1 MKTMKTISG
10 VAAAVAMLGLSA
22 IAQAEECTKLADD
35 IEEVAFDY
43 GCYFGEYNLLV
54 ENYYPD
60 GSSRAGEW
68 NYAPIWQWKGGKNGD
83 GCKVHLGL
91 ISQLYVPHGSPPKGQ
106 GNGKG
111 YRDAKG
117 AANALRDGK
126 PEDAYYHLQNVIDTI
141 DNAAK
146 LNEDLEVEVYFG
158 GNLVTVRA
166 DYFEGRLRQFAVDT
180 QELIYD
186 PDTEEVLCSVQ

>member
-1 MKTMKTISG
+1 MKTKKTISG
-10 VAAAVAMLGLSA
+10 VAAAVAMLGLSG
-22 IAQAEECTKLADD
+22 IAQAEECSAIADD
-35 IEEVAFDY
+35 IVEKAFEY
-43 GCYFGEYNLLV
+43 GCNYGEFYFYDAGLARE
-54 ENYYPD
+54 
-60 GSSRAGEW
+60 GEW
-68 NYAPIWQWKGGKNGD
+68 EWDSIWQWKGGKNGD

-91 ISQLYVPHGSPPKGQ
+91 ISQLYVPHGSPPKGK

-117 AANALRDGK
+117 AANALRDEK
-126 PEDAYYHLQNVIDTI
+126 PVDAYYHLQNVIDTI

-166 DYFEGRLRQFAVDT
+166 DDFEDRLRQFAVDT
-180 QELIYD
+180 QELIYA